1 MNKATKTLDRLLLS
15 LAFLL
20 VPMLTLAQSTI
31 SGKVVDETNE
41 PIIGAT
47 VTEGNNT
54 KNGVVTDLDGN
65 FKIKISQSGGV
76 N

>member
-1 MNKATKTLDRLLLS
+1 MNKAVKTFDRLLLS

-20 VPMLTLAQSTI
+20 VPALAFSQSVIT
-31 SGKVVDETNE
+31 GKVVDETNE

-47 VTEGNNT
+47 VTESGNA

-65 FKIKISQSGGV
+65 FSIKIPKSGG
-76 N
+76 